1 LHDFVLWCGFRPTT
15 PAKGPQLQSEQ
26 TVRPPSTVGR
36 RAAFAVLLAIGTAT
50 AAELPGYLPGR
61 RVLLDAHNAYP
72 EQGMWSDRID
82 RALAT
87 GVPLAIEQDL
97 VWFCEPPAPCRSVL
111 RHNPPFTGQEPTLRA
126 YFFERIRPIVERALA
141 DGDRH
146 DWPLITLNL
155 DFKSDEPEHHAA
167 VWALLGEYEAWLTTA
182 ARTASVDDVAALEVR
197 PVLVFAGAADA
208 QQISF
213 HDSVPA
219 GGRLRLF
226 GAAVSEIIGGDSD
239 GARAAPA
246 GDVFPGRRTN
256 YRRWSNHPW
265 SVVEAG
271 GPSEAG
277 DWTREDTARL
287 SAIVRRAHDAGLW
300 IRFYTLNGLGPAE
313 LSGGWAPSYNFGSLE
328 AVELR
333 WRAAIEAG
341 VDFIATDQYET
352 FAAART
358 AILTR

>member
-1 LHDFVLWCGFRPTT
+1 
-15 PAKGPQLQSEQ
+15 
-26 TVRPPSTVGR
+26 
-36 RAAFAVLLAIGTAT
+36 LLVVGTAT

-72 EQGMWSDRID
+72 EQGLWRDRID

-97 VWFCEPPAPCRSVL
+97 VWFCEPPVPCRSVL
-111 RHNPPFTGQEPTLRA
+111 RHDPPFTGHEPTLRD

-141 DGDRH
+141 DGERR

-182 ARTASVDDVAALEVR
+182 ARTASVDDVAALDVR
-197 PVLVFAGAADA
+197 PVLVLTGAEES
-208 QQISF
+208 QQVSF
-213 HDSVPA
+213 HDSVPG

-226 GAAVSEIIGGDSD
+226 GAAVPEITGGEPS
-239 GARAAPA
+239 GAPGAPPP
-246 GDVFPGRRTN
+246 DVFPGRRTN

-265 SVVEAG
+265 SVVEPG

-277 DWTREDTARL
+277 EWTLEDAARL
-287 SAIVRRAHDAGLW
+287 SVIVRRAHDAGLW
-300 IRFYTLNGLGPAE
+300 IRFYTLNGLRPAE
-313 LSGGWAPSYNFGSLE
+313 LSRGWTASYNFGSR
-328 AVELR
+328 AAAELR
-333 WRAAIEAG
+333 WRAALEAG

-352 FAAART
+352 FAGYRA
-358 AILTR
+358 AILRR